1 MKTKLEFVVSWLND
15 ISKGLILAGL
25 IRFLTEKNFI
35 DYPAFILIGLSVLFF
50 LLGYILAKDEEE
62 K

>member
-1 MKTKLEFVVSWLND
+1 MKTKLEFAISWLND

-25 IRFLTEKNFI
+25 IRFLTEKTLF
-35 DYPAFILIGLSVLFF
+35 DYPAFILIGLSILFF
-50 LLGYILAKDEEE
+50 ILGFILAKDEEE